1 MKKIMEKNFNWQYCI
16 MWIMILLALVQ
27 ITVYFAYFK
36 EGFHSDEIWSYGYA
50 NSTHEK
56 NIYENDDGTL
66 SYMNE
71 WTDTSVLRDYI
82 VVNKGE
88 QFQYDSVYNNKVL
101 DLSPPLHSIVL
112 HTICSFFPDSFSKWY
127 SYLIN
132 VISFVISMVFLYKC
146 AALLKD
152 ETFALCCSGIYG
164 FSLAARDTYIYL
176 RMYAMATAM
185 TLVVLY
191 NIIKYLQKSK
201 EDNKIV
207 NRNMVAACIVSYLS
221 FLTNYHQIAL
231 VGILTMFVCIYLMFG
246 KQIKRMFV
254 FGLGMLGAFCMA
266 VVSFPSMFQAANRN
280 NSEVKGVLNYN
291 FEIRFRVLMNFVST
305 KLFNIHIDMFKSG
318 YLPIVLGCI
327 VFGLIVLIPLF
338 VLLRDTK
345 QIKKLRQW
353 IFKVV
358 KHPKQVIQHI
368 LSKINW
374 IYVIIMLTGLCQIIV
389 IGETTKV
396 YAMACTEDRYI
407 FNIYPLVVLCVM
419 GLVFA
424 VFDFVNIKKRYKI
437 FAKTF
442 VVILLIGINVFNCTR
457 YVDYFFQRGNG
468 TNIEDEINNTNCIYI
483 RNAPWMLTAMVPVLM
498 NADEFLQ
505 VQYQNYEVLGD
516 RYKEKRDNKVMVVID
531 TSFIS
536 SMQEVLQNYQM
547 DSEIEE
553 DSESIRTQHLY
564 NDIIEYLEELE
575 PETKME
581 KLTEQSIFGRDME
594 VYCINP

>member
-1 MKKIMEKNFNWQYCI
+1 MKKIMKKNINWQYCI
-16 MWIMILLALVQ
+16 MWIIILLALVQ

-88 QFQYDSVYNNKVL
+88 QFQYNSVYNNKVL

-132 VISFVISMVFLYKC
+132 VISFIISMIFLYKC

-246 KQIKRMFV
+246 KQIKRMFA

-305 KLFNIHIDMFKSG
+305 KLFNIHIDIFKSG

-327 VFGLIVLIPLF
+327 VFGLLVLTPLF

-345 QIKKLRQW
+345 QMKKLREW
-353 IFKVV
+353 IFNVV
-358 KHPKQVIQHI
+358 KHPKQVLQCI

-374 IYVIIMLTGLCQIIV
+374 IYVILTLTILCQIIV

-396 YAMACTEDRYI
+396 YGMGRAEDRYI
-407 FNIYPLVVLCVM
+407 FNIYPIVVLCVM
-419 GLVFA
+419 GVF
-424 VFDFVNIKKRYKI
+424 FCFLDFINIRKQYKI
-437 FAKTF
+437 FAKVF
-442 VVILLIGINVFNCTR
+442 IGIVLIGINIYNCTR
-457 YVDYFFQRGNG
+457 CVDYFFLRGNKD
-468 TNIEDEINNTNCIYI
+468 NIENEIYNTECIYI
-483 RNAPWMLTAMVPVLM
+483 RNTPFMLTTMVPILM

-505 VQYQNYEVLGD
+505 VQYPDYELLGD
-516 RYKEKRDNKVMVVID
+516 KYQEKKNQKVTVVID
-531 TSFIS
+531 TSFVVSREKILEYY
-536 SMQEVLQNYQM
+536 QLDGEV
-547 DSEIEE
+547 E
-553 DSESIRTQHLY
+553 DDTEGIRTQRLY
-564 NDIIEYLEELE
+564 DDIIKYLEDLE
-575 PETKME
+575 PETKMK